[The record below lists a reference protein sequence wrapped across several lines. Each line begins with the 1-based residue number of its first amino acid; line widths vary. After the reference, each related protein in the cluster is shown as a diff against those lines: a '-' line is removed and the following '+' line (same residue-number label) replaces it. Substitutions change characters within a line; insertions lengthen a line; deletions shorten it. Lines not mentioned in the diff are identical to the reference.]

1 MIKAVIFDMDGV
13 ITRTGAIQA
22 SAESQVFATVGIHII
37 PEEIVSRYS
46 GWKDTEM
53 FKDMAKR
60 HHIKEDVHK
69 LRKKK
74 WEIMYKNLS
83 SGSIP
88 VIPSAL
94 DLIEKLLK
102 NRYILA
108 LASSTNRKFISI
120 IINSLSIK
128 EKFSVVISGDEV
140 KEGKPNPGIFL
151 LAASKLNLAPSTCLV
166 IEDAPSGVKAAKAAG
181 MKCIAI
187 TTTHPKSELVEA
199 DKIIDSFKELTV
211 KRIRSL

>member
-22 SAESQVFATVGIHII
+22 SAESQVFATVGIHIT
-37 PEEIVSRYS
+37 PEEIVNRYS
-46 GWKDTEM
+46 GWKDIDM

-60 HHIKEDVHK
+60 HQIKENIHK

-74 WEIMYKNLS
+74 WEITYKHLS

-88 VIPSAL
+88 AVPGAL

-120 IINSLSIK
+120 IINNLSIK

-140 KEGKPNPGIFL
+140 KEGKPNPEIFL
-151 LAASKLNLAPSTCLV
+151 LTASKLSLVPSTCLV

-187 TTTHPKSELVEA
+187 TTTHPRKELKKA
-199 DKIIDSFKELTV
+199 DKIIDSFNELT
-211 KRIRSL
+211 IEEIGNL